1 MQVPQQIKDCLLKLL
16 DKVVAVCDEHG
27 LRYYLAGGS
36 VLGAIRHKG
45 FIPWDD
51 DIDIYLFRED
61 YEKIQK
67 LPTTVWGDEFRLAF
81 YTNTPN
87 YTYDFIKIELTNT
100 SVIERYHPN
109 YHGGVFLDIFPLDFV
124 PNDLEKRQQQLS
136 KVKPLTKDYVDAFIK
151 NDCDCSSLWEVIALK
166 LLRMRNRDKH
176 VLYQWEE
183 IVGLKNVAELNDIV
197 DFHSPWMHRP
207 MPFDYI
213 SDGVEVEFEGKYYR
227 VPSNYDAYL
236 KHVYGD
242 YMQLPPVEKRVG
254 HSFDFVNY
262 DRRLSSKEVKDVFK
276 EMHKKYSY
284 KFSVRREIEN
294 IIRFLKNIF

>member
-67 LPTTVWGDEFRLAF
+67 LPTSVWGDEFRLAF

-166 LLRMRNRDKH
+166 LLRLRNRDKH

-207 MPFDYI
+207 MPFEYI

-262 DRRLSSKEVKDVFK
+262 DRRLSSEEVKDVFK

-284 KFSVRREIEN
+284 KFSVRREIKN

>member
-67 LPTTVWGDEFRLAF
+67 LPASVWGDEFRLAF

-124 PNDLEKRQQQLS
+124 PNDLEKREQQLS
-136 KVKPLTKDYVDAFIK
+136 SVKPLTQIYVDAFIK
-151 NDCDCSSLWEVIALK
+151 NDSDCSSLWELIALK
-166 LLRMRNRDKH
+166 WLRFRNRDKH
-176 VLYQWEE
+176 VLYQWESL
-183 IVGLKNVAELNDIV
+183 VGIKDVV
-197 DFHSPWMHRP
+197 DLTDVVDYHSPWKHRP
-207 MPFDYI
+207 MPFEWI
-213 SDGVEVEFEGKYYR
+213 SEGVYVEFEGKNYR

-236 KHVYGD
+236 RHVYGN
-242 YMQLPPVEKRVG
+242 YMQLPPEDKRVG
-254 HSFDFVNY
+254 HSFDFVDY
-262 DRRLSSKEVKDVFK
+262 DRRLTSQEADDVFK
-276 EMHKKYSY
+276 AMHQKYAY
-284 KFSVRREIEN
+284 KFSVKREIKN
-294 IIRFLKNIF
+294 VIRIIKNIF